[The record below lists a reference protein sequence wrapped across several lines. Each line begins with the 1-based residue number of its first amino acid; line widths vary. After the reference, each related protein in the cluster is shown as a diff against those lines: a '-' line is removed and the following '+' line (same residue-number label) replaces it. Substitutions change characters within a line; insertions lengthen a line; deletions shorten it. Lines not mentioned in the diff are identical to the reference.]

1 MASEGLDI
9 KTLTTLIMA
18 TPKSDVCQSVGRI
31 LRTVHSTPLVIDII
45 DNHVILKNQF
55 KKRTIYYKSKQ
66 YKIIKF
72 NNENDYLNNKTETK
86 KEIGCL
92 IKL

>member
-9 KTLTTLIMA
+9 KTLTTLVMA

-31 LRTVHSTPLVIDII
+31 LRSKHTKPLVIDII
-45 DNHVILKNQF
+45 DPHVIFKNQF
-55 KKRTIYYKSKQ
+55 KKRTLYYNSKN
-66 YKIIKF
+66 YVIKKY
-72 NNENDYLNNKTETK
+72 NTHDDYLINKNENLKVSK
-86 KEIGCL
+86 CL